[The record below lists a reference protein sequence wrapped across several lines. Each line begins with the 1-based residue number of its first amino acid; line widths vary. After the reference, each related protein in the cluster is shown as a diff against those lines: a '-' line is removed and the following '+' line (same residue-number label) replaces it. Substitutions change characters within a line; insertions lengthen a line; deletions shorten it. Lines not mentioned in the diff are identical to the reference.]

1 MIRRAPPLSLLLA
14 LALVLPA
21 SGQEAARLALCLG
34 PVPNPNGIVTPISKD
49 FANSYADL
57 EKAHKDVRSPV
68 IALVDDPAQADAIL
82 SVTFR
87 GDVDN
92 GTTLAGSVPPISM
105 GVNVSGIQHV
115 TPTLRARLTVRATG
129 EGADFAGISAGTTD
143 RTKWSTQARRI
154 YEQAIAWL
162 TANEERLIRL
172 RRP

>member
-1 MIRRAPPLSLLLA
+1 MITRVPRLSLLFA

-21 SGQEAARLALCLG
+21 SGQEAARLALYVG
-34 PVPNPNGIVTPISKD
+34 PVPNPNGLVTPVSRD

-57 EKAHKDVRSPV
+57 EKAHKDVRLPV
-68 IALVDDPAQADAIL
+68 ITLVDDPAQADAIL

-92 GTTLAGSVPPISM
+92 GTSLAGNVPPISM
-105 GVNVSGIQHV
+105 GVNVSGTQHV

-129 EGADFAGISAGTTD
+129 EGADFAGVSADTTD

-154 YEQAIAWL
+154 YEQAVAWL

-172 RRP
+172 RR